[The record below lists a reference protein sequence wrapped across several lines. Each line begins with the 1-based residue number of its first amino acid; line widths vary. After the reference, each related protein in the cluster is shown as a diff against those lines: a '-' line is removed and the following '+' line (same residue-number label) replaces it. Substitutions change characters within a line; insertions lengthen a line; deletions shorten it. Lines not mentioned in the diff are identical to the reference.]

1 MNKVDHFPSFNATQ
15 PTIFHSKLSTTDK
28 TALVANLGKINFVKE
43 TAKLNSVFLFLF
55 AYITYHFTKKLT

>member
-1 MNKVDHFPSFNATQ
+1 MNKVDHFPSFTATQ
-15 PTIFHSKLSTTDK
+15 PTIFHSKLCTTDK

-55 AYITYHFTKKLT
+55 ACITYHFTKKFT